1 MVSKKHSV
9 AIIVSVLAGISVGV
23 SLSIMFFGVETSLL
37 YAALISGSA
46 VFCSS
51 LVLSWLVSRS
61 MKKEVLGF
69 DQELEEILNTTSDS
83 VSTKAMQTGV
93 LMPLKLRIVEFI
105 KVFKTTAHEVVK
117 TGDTVAIGSAE
128 VSYFLD
134 KLKGT
139 INQNV
144 GHANQ
149 ISVAVEEISQ
159 TTGVISDTANT
170 VSKVVGDARVYSD
183 EGINAIERINQH
195 IHHFKEKVDAS
206 TNDVRYLNELSVKI
220 QDITQVINGVADQTN
235 LLALNAA
242 IEAARAGEHGRGF
255 AVVADEVRTL
265 AQQTTTAT
273 KEIAQM
279 LNEVKQQT
287 ENSVTAMSSLEE
299 GVSDIVSIS
308 VDAKQTFANIQNS
321 TQETEAK
328 IYEINSIL
336 NEHVTATS
344 EISSSVIDISQQME
358 NTGNRADEVSEEA
371 YSLSETGEKLNVL
384 LSTYELGTE
393 HEVYRKVAISTAA
406 KVAAVFEQAIK
417 SGEITEQDLFDRDYQ
432 SIEGTHPEKFST
444 RFDEY
449 TDKVL
454 PAIQEPILDTHKD
467 ILFAG
472 AVDNNGYFPTH
483 NRRYSQ
489 ALTGD
494 YDTDLANNRTKR
506 LFNDRTGSRCGSNKE
521 SFLLQTYKRD
531 TGEIIHD
538 ISAPIFVN
546 GKHWGGFRMGY
557 KSI

>member
-1 MVSKKHSV
+1 MSKRQS
-9 AIIVSVLAGISVGV
+9 ASIIISVLVGIGAGVI
-23 SLSIMFFGVETSLL
+23 LSTIFTDAETSLL
-37 YAALISGSA
+37 DVALICGSA
-46 VFCSS
+46 VFSSS
-51 LVLSWLVSRS
+51 LVLSWLISRNID
-61 MKKEVLGF
+61 KEILVF
-69 DQELEEILNTTSDS
+69 DRELDEILNTPSDS
-83 VSTKAMQTGV
+83 LSVKNMDAGI
-93 LMPLKLRIVEFI
+93 LKPVKIRIVEFI
-105 KVFKTTAHEVVK
+105 KDFKATAHEVVK
-117 TGDTVAIGSAE
+117 TGDRVAIGSAE

-144 GHANQ
+144 SHANQ

-183 EGINAIERINQH
+183 EGISAVEQINQH
-195 IHHFKEKVDAS
+195 IHQFKDKVQAS
-206 TNDVRYLNELSVKI
+206 TKDVRYLNELSVKI

-265 AQQTTTAT
+265 AQQTTNAT
-273 KEIAQM
+273 KEIGQM

-287 ENSVTAMSSLEE
+287 ENSVTTMSSLEE

-308 VDAKQTFANIQNS
+308 GAAKQTFANIQNS

-358 NTGNRADEVSEEA
+358 NTGVRADEVSEEA

-393 HEVYRKVAISTAA
+393 HEIYRKVAISTAA
-406 KVAAVFEQAIK
+406 KVAAVFEQSIK
-417 SGEITEQDLFDRDYQ
+417 TGEITEQDLFDRDYQ
-432 SIEGTHPEKFST
+432 SIDGTHPEKFST
-444 RFDEY
+444 KFDKY

-454 PAIQEPILDTHKD
+454 PAIQEPILDAHGD

-489 ALTGD
+489 SLTGD

-506 LFNDRTGSRCGSNKE
+506 IFNDRTGSRCGSNKE
-521 SFLLQTYKRD
+521 QFLLQTYKRD

-557 KSI
+557 KSL

>member
-1 MVSKKHSV
+1 MGRE
-9 AIIVSVLAGISVGV
+9 I
-23 SLSIMFFGVETSLL
+23 
-37 YAALISGSA
+37 
-46 VFCSS
+46 
-51 LVLSWLVSRS
+51 
-61 MKKEVLGF
+61 LGF
-69 DQELEEILNTTSDS
+69 DRELEEILNAPCDS
-83 VSTKAMQTGV
+83 LSVKDMDTGV
-93 LMPLKLRIVEFI
+93 LKPVKLRIVEFI
-105 KVFKTTAHEVVK
+105 KDFKATATEVVK

-134 KLKGT
+134 RLKGT

-159 TTGVISDTANT
+159 TTGVISDTANA
-170 VSKVVGDARVYSD
+170 VSKVVGDAPVYSD
-183 EGINAIERINQH
+183 EGINAVEQINQH
-195 IHHFKEKVDAS
+195 IHNFKKKVDAS

-265 AQQTTTAT
+265 AQQTTAAT

-308 VDAKQTFANIQNS
+308 ADAKQTFANIQNS

-344 EISSSVIDISQQME
+344 EISSSVIDISQEMQ
-358 NTGNRADEVSEEA
+358 NTGVRADEVSEEA
-371 YSLSETGEKLNVL
+371 YSLSETGEKLNIL
-384 LSTYELGTE
+384 LSSYELGTE
-393 HEVYRKVAISTAA
+393 HETYRKVAISTAK
-406 KVAAVFEQAIK
+406 KVATVFEQAIK
-417 SGEITEQDLFDRDYQ
+417 SGEIAEQDLFDRDYQ
-432 SIEGTHPEKFST
+432 AIEGTHPEKFST
-444 RFDEY
+444 KFDKY

-454 PAIQEPILDTHKD
+454 PAVQEPILDAHAD

-489 ALTGD
+489 ELTGD

-506 LFNDRTGSRCGSNKE
+506 IFNDRTGSRCGSNKE
-521 SFLLQTYKRD
+521 QFLLQTYKRD

-557 KSI
+557 KSL

>member
-1 MVSKKHSV
+1 MNKKH
-9 AIIVSVLAGISVGV
+9 IIPIIISILVGVSVGV
-23 SLSIMFFGVETSLL
+23 IFRAIFIGVDSSLL
-37 YAALISGSA
+37 QAGLITGLA
-46 VFCSS
+46 VFSSS
-51 LVLSWLVSRS
+51 LLVSCLVSRS
-61 MKKEVLGF
+61 MKKEVLAF
-69 DQELEEILNTTSDS
+69 DRELEEILNTSSAS
-83 VSTKAMQTGV
+83 VSSENMQTGV
-93 LMPLKLRIVEFI
+93 LKPAKIRIVDFI
-105 KVFKTTAHEVVK
+105 KDFKATANEVVK
-117 TGDTVAIGSAE
+117 TGDVVAIGSAE

-134 KLKGT
+134 KLKST
-139 INQNV
+139 INKNV

-170 VSKVVGDARVYSD
+170 VSRVVGDARVYSD
-183 EGINAIERINQH
+183 EGIKAVEQINQH
-195 IHHFKEKVDAS
+195 IHQFKDKVQAS
-206 TNDVRYLNELSVKI
+206 TKDVRHLNELSVKI

-265 AQQTTTAT
+265 SQQTTNAT
-273 KEIAQM
+273 KEIGQM

-287 ENSVTAMSSLEE
+287 ENSVTTMSSLEE
-299 GVSDIVSIS
+299 GVSDIVNIS
-308 VDAKQTFANIQNS
+308 GAAIQTFTNIQNS
-321 TQETEAK
+321 TQETEEK

-358 NTGNRADEVSEEA
+358 NTGVRADEVSEEA

-393 HEVYRKVAISTAA
+393 HETYRKVAISTAT
-406 KVAAVFEQAIK
+406 KVAAVFEQSIK
-417 SGEITEQDLFDRDYQ
+417 KGEINEQEIFDRDYQ

-444 RFDEY
+444 KFDKY

-454 PAIQEPILDTHKD
+454 PAIQEPILDAHAD

-489 ALTGD
+489 TLTGD

-506 LFNDRTGSRCGSNKE
+506 IFNDRTGSRCGSNKE
-521 SFLLQTYKRD
+521 QFLLQTYKRD

-557 KSI
+557 KSL